1 MLFLRFLSFKTSF
14 YEGGENLRPCTQ
26 LFAAAAFIFFTRT
39 MFAAVTIFFFFAAFI
54 TAAFSIFSTLAVVA
68 ALAIFTFAIRVCTIS
83 HIISP

>member
-1 MLFLRFLSFKTSF
+1 MLFFTFSIIQNFF

-26 LFAAAAFIFFTRT
+26 LFTAAAFIFFTRT